1 MGSEDEESRDDMTPQ
16 QSYYAELF
24 HLEQFGTPEQV
35 AQFSA
40 GGPPPPRK
48 ADGVTGK
55 ILFYEANMPTLEE
68 FAGLL
73 AEMET
78 SGWIT
83 SEVRE
88 KVEGLPRAQ
97 GVAELKV
104 RMVEPDCGQPSPAA
118 GTE

>member
-1 MGSEDEESRDDMTPQ
+1 MGLNDDEGDDATPQ
-16 QSYYAELF
+16 QIYFGQLF

-40 GGPPPPRK
+40 DGPPPPRL

-55 ILFYEANMPTLEE
+55 ILFYEANTPTLEE

-73 AEMET
+73 VEMENG
-78 SGWIT
+78 GWIT

-88 KVEGLPRAQ
+88 KIAELPRVD
-97 GVAELKV
+97 GLAELKA
-104 RMVEPDCGQPSPAA
+104 RMVEPDSGPRQPTA

>member
-1 MGSEDEESRDDMTPQ
+1 MGYDEEGGGAATPQ
-16 QSYYAELF
+16 QIYFGQRF

-35 AQFSA
+35 AKFSA
-40 GGPPPPRK
+40 GGPPPPLK

-55 ILFYEANMPTLEE
+55 ILFYEANMPTVEE

-73 AEMET
+73 AEMEKG
-78 SGWIT
+78 GWIT

-88 KVEGLPRAQ
+88 KVAGLSRAD
-97 GVAELKV
+97 GVAELKA
-104 RMVEPDCGQPSPAA
+104 RMVEPDSGQRPPAA